1 MSFMREPN
9 ALKRK
14 SEKKTKDVTKLEG
27 ALSLLEKK
35 KKLNWR
41 SLILKACVMLILLHY
56 FVENLQVFS
65 YVSFIIY
72 FVLKFNFFFHSL
84 FFRYSLRRLV
94 YWLRWL
100 LFPINLNRLKW
111 NLLNKLRI
119 LLKHVL
125 YVYLF

>member
-1 MSFMREPN
+1 MREPN

-14 SEKKTKDVTKLEG
+14 SEGKTKDVTKLEG

-41 SLILKACVMLILLHY
+41 SLILKACVMLILLHC